1 MYFENEK
8 QEIVDKQIIK
18 EQLTELLE
26 SYYNGSFS
34 QMACDYIRST
44 GMTQKE
50 VEELLETMKH
60 REK

>member
-26 SYYNGSFS
+26 SYYNGSFF